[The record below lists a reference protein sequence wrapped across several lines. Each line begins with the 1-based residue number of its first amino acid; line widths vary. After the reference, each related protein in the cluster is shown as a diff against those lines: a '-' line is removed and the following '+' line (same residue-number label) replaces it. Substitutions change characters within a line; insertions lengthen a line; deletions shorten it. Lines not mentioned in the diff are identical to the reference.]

1 MTSCSPG
8 RNADILAHISPL
20 YQRFRRLATDRF
32 GRNLVR
38 AEGAVTEN
46 QGESSR
52 DEFLLV
58 DRRGGLLSMVS
69 ITIASRLQVSLPDA
83 QQYAHARQSLPERN
97 LASSLEMDEMSA
109 AKLLAVFADLM

>member
-1 MTSCSPG
+1 
-8 RNADILAHISPL
+8 
-20 YQRFRRLATDRF
+20 
-32 GRNLVR
+32 
-38 AEGAVTEN
+38 
-46 QGESSR
+46 
-52 DEFLLV
+52 
-58 DRRGGLLSMVS
+58 MVS